1 MKRIKISLTEDNI
14 TVMNVGKALLGVQA
28 LLGIEEPIGR
38 NPMNV
43 ISVERPLV

>member
-1 MKRIKISLTEDNI
+1 MKRRRTSLKEDNI

-28 LLGIEEPIGR
+28 SLGIKEAIGR

-43 ISVERPLV
+43 ISVGRPLV

>member
-1 MKRIKISLTEDNI
+1 MSLKENNI

-28 LLGIEEPIGR
+28 LLDIEEPIGR

-43 ISVERPLV
+43 TSVERPLV